1 MMRDSLGNRVS
12 LQFTTTAMKEWNGG
26 IMAVV
31 RRITD
36 IFCPLE
42 RLVGWNPTSA
52 TTVVSKWSGGDH
64 SSRTVCTKF
73 LSCVPCFPLE
83 LCFLLPIT
91 IWCVC
96 SLAAELMSSAVS
108 LRF

>member
-1 MMRDSLGNRVS
+1 MMRDSLENRVS

-52 TTVVSKWSGGDH
+52 TIVVTKRSGGDH
-64 SSRTVCTKF
+64 SSRTVCTKVF
-73 LSCVPCFPLE
+73 E
-83 LCFLLPIT
+83 LC
-91 IWCVC
+91 
-96 SLAAELMSSAVS
+96 AAASRWSFVFPCQLQFGVSAV
-108 LRF
+108 

>member
-12 LQFTTTAMKEWNGG
+12 LQFTTTAMKEWSGG

-52 TTVVSKWSGGDH
+52 TIVVSKWSGGDH

-73 LSCVPCFPLE
+73 LSCVP
-83 LCFLLPIT
+83 LLPAGALF
-91 IWCVC
+91 
-96 SLAAELMSSAVS
+96 SLANYNLVCLQSSG
-108 LRF
+108 

>member
-12 LQFTTTAMKEWNGG
+12 LQFTTTAMKAWNGG

-52 TTVVSKWSGGDH
+52 TIVVSKWSGADH
-64 SSRTVCTKF
+64 SSRTVCTKVF
-73 LSCVPCFPLE
+73 E
-83 LCFLLPIT
+83 LCALLPAGALF
-91 IWCVC
+91 
-96 SLAAELMSSAVS
+96 SLANYNLVCLQSSG
-108 LRF
+108 